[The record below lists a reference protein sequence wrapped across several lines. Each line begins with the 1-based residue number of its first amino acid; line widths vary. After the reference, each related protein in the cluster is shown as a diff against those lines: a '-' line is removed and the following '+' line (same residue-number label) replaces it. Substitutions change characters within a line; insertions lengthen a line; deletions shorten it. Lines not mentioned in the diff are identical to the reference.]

1 MYKIEKPLS
10 IQERADFIVKYNHN
24 KGLRIEETSKA
35 LYALEAW
42 ELLEGDNVID
52 NTEAWKAEQEQVEC
66 ERIAKLSLTKR
77 EVFLA
82 LYKAKGV
89 TPDMI
94 KAQITDPTVLI
105 EFEYA
110 NEYYRGNPLIN
121 QIGLNLGYSEKDLD
135 YLFENKN
142 LPESIQEVE
151 DDA

>member
-24 KGLRIEETSKA
+24 KGLRSEETSKA

-52 NTEAWKAEQEQVEC
+52 NTEAWKAEQEQVER

-82 LYKAKGV
+82 LYKSKGV

-121 QIGLNLGYSEKDLD
+121 QIGLKLGCSEKDLD

>member
-1 MYKIEKPLS
+1 
-10 IQERADFIVKYNHN
+10 
-24 KGLRIEETSKA
+24 
-35 LYALEAW
+35 
-42 ELLEGDNVID
+42 
-52 NTEAWKAEQEQVEC
+52 
-66 ERIAKLSLTKR
+66 
-77 EVFLA
+77 
-82 LYKAKGV
+82 
-89 TPDMI
+89 MI